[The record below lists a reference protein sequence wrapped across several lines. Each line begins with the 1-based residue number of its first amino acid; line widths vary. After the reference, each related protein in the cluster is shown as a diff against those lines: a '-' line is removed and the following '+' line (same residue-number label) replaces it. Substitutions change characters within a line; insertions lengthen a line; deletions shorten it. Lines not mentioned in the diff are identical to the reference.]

1 MKISMKVNGVLHTHD
16 IEPQLLLLDFIRDT
30 LGLTGTKCGCETG
43 QCGACTVLFNGVSV
57 KSCTVLAVQ
66 AESSEITTIEG
77 LAKNGQM
84 TPLQEAFVEH
94 HAVQDGY
101 ATPGEI
107 MSLTDLLNRNPSPD
121 ESEIRSWLE
130 GNLDRSTGY
139 HNILCLYIH
148 HQMNR
153 LSTENQSLHDHHD
166 AARS

>member
-16 IEPQLLLLDFIRDT
+16 VEPQLLLVDFIRDT

-43 QCGACTVLFNGVSV
+43 QCGACIVLLNGVSV
-57 KSCTVLAVQ
+57 KSCSVLAVQ
-66 AESSEITTIEG
+66 GDGSEVTTIEG

-139 HNILCLYIH
+139 HNIVNAVKSAS
-148 HQMNR
+148 QKMKG
-153 LSTENQSLHDHHD
+153 EQQAQQSDPELDKIL
-166 AARS
+166 

>member
-1 MKISMKVNGVLHTHD
+1 MRQDNA
-16 IEPQLLLLDFIRDT
+16 E
-30 LGLTGTKCGCETG
+30 
-43 QCGACTVLFNGVSV
+43 LFNGVSV

-139 HNILCLYIH
+139 HLVLVAHAKGC
-148 HQMNR
+148 R
-153 LSTENQSLHDHHD
+153 KTTP
-166 AARS
+166 